1 METIA
6 TIAKRLGV
14 SNGRIYQII
23 KDIPADKQP
32 KKDAKGKYNFTKENI
47 STIVEYYSHTG
58 LTAPDPTG
66 ELIAQLKDNL
76 DKANAELE
84 AKNKQIDKFQTLLD
98 QQQQLNLA
106 SNRLLETHSKD
117 NSASEPEQEPKED
130 TKKPTKKTGFWGFLK
145 G

>member
-32 KKDAKGKYNFTKENI
+32 KKDAKGKYSFTKENV
-47 STIVEYYSHTG
+47 STIVEYYNQTG
-58 LTAPDPTG
+58 LTAPNPTG

-117 NSASEPEQEPKED
+117 NSASESEQEPKED
-130 TKKPTKKTGFWGFLK
+130 TKKPSKKTGFWGFLK

>member
-66 ELIAQLKDNL
+66 ELIAQLKDSL
-76 DKANAELE
+76 DKANAEIE

-117 NSASEPEQEPKED
+117 NSASESEQEPKED
-130 TKKPTKKTGFWGFLK
+130 TKKPSKKTRFWGFLK

>member
-32 KKDAKGKYNFTKENI
+32 KKDANGKYNFTKENI

-58 LTAPDPTG
+58 LTAPNPTG
-66 ELIAQLKDNL
+66 ELIAQLKENL
-76 DKANAELE
+76 SKANQEIE
-84 AKNKQIDKFQTLLD
+84 AKNRQIDKFQTLLD

-117 NSASEPEQEPKED
+117 DSASEPEQQPKED

>member
-32 KKDAKGKYNFTKENI
+32 KKDARGQYNFTKENVN
-47 STIVEYYSHTG
+47 TIIEYYSHTG
-58 LTAPDPTG
+58 LTAPNPTG
-66 ELIAQLKDNL
+66 ELIAQLKENL
-76 DKANAELE
+76 SKANQEIE
-84 AKNKQIDKFQTLLD
+84 AKNRQIDKFQTLLD

-106 SNRLLETHSKD
+106 SNRLLETHSKAD
-117 NSASEPEQEPKED
+117 SDSEDKETPKDEPHSQP
-130 TKKPTKKTGFWGFLK
+130 KKHGFWGFFK

>member
-23 KDIPADKQP
+23 KDIPDDKQP

-66 ELIAQLKDNL
+66 SLIAQLKDNL

-117 NSASEPEQEPKED
+117 NSASEPKQQPKED
-130 TKKPTKKTGFWGFLK
+130 TKKTTKKTGFWGFLK